1 MLKEIARIGVFC
13 RGQLPFGPIQKI
25 VGEDGKPVSLKDYLK
40 GTEYVDLH
48 PDIPWGRMIGFVW
61 KVYSKAERD
70 DLISKKIKRA
80 EKNAKRAAK
89 GLPPILAKVKLEEKA
104 PEGWPGEENNPV
116 LPRRSPAQTVKRGG
130 KWVQVGSDNLTAH
143 IVAK

>member
-1 MLKEIARIGVFC
+1 MINQIAVFIAGVTVHRLPSAPFKVEKDSEGKRIGFS
-13 RGQLPFGPIQKI
+13 PF
-25 VGEDGKPVSLKDYLK
+25 
-40 GTEYVDLH
+40 VDLH